1 MHKNNFHARL
11 HIFVD
16 IRDFHHCIHCDL
28 KESKNSK
35 FSLRDSQ
42 ANNKRVIF
50 FYGDNMTE
58 DDIFFGHLD
67 CLELS
72 SKAPFFFFFFFSS
85 NGITDI
91 NFT

>member
-1 MHKNNFHARL
+1 
-11 HIFVD
+11 
-16 IRDFHHCIHCDL
+16 
-28 KESKNSK
+28 
-35 FSLRDSQ
+35 
-42 ANNKRVIF
+42 
-50 FYGDNMTE
+50 MTE

-72 SKAPFFFFFFFSS
+72 SKAPFFFFFFSS